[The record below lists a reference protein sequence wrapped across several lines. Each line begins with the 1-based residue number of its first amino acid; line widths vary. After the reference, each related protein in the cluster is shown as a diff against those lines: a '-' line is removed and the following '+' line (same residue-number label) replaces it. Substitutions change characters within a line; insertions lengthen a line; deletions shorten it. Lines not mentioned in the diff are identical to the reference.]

1 VKHDEMPSGA
11 SGVPGL
17 RDDPAP
23 SGPAPRPRVALRLL
37 GLFALIASAALF
49 GWLSVPGRDAPELPV
64 ISEVGEFELVDASGK
79 AVGSRTL
86 AGHPWVADLVFTKCS
101 GICPV
106 MSQEMRRLQDQ
117 TTDVP
122 GLRLVS
128 ISVDPANDTPDALES
143 YAARFGA
150 DRSRWFFLT
159 GDPATIRRLANE
171 GMKLVAVDGDPAKGD
186 EAIVHSPR
194 FALVDGKGRVRGT
207 YDMRD
212 PEAMLRLRGDLR
224 VLSSRESAATKPGN

>member
-1 VKHDEMPSGA
+1 VKRDDLPDGSTA
-11 SGVPGL
+11 RPGV
-17 RDDPAP
+17 RNDPAP
-23 SGPAPRPRVALRLL
+23 TAPAPRPQVALRLL
-37 GLFALIASAALF
+37 GLFALVASAALF
-49 GWLSVPGRDAPELPV
+49 GWLSMPGREAPDLPV
-64 ISEVGEFELVDASGK
+64 ISEVGDFELVDASGK
-79 AVGSRTL
+79 PVGSSTL
-86 AGHPWVADLVFTKCS
+86 AGHPWVADLVFTTCS
-101 GICPV
+101 GICPA

-117 TTDVP
+117 TSDLP
-122 GLRLVS
+122 GVRLVS
-128 ISVDPANDTPDALES
+128 ISVDPANDTPAALES

-150 DRSRWFFLT
+150 DRSRWLFLT
-159 GDPATIRRLANE
+159 GDPATIRRIAND

-224 VLSSRESAATKPGN
+224 VLVTREGSAPRP

>member
-1 VKHDEMPSGA
+1 MKHDEMPEGA
-11 SGVPGL
+11 GDARGL
-17 RDDPAP
+17 RGDPAP
-23 SGPAPRPRVALRLL
+23 SAPAPRPQVALRLA
-37 GLFALIASAALF
+37 GLFSLVASAALF
-49 GWLSVPGRDAPELPV
+49 GWLSMPGRDAPELPV
-64 ISEVGEFELVDASGK
+64 ISEVGSFELVDASGK
-79 AVGSRTL
+79 PVGSNTL
-86 AGHPWVADLVFTKCS
+86 AGHPWVADLVFTTCS

-106 MSQEMRRLQDQ
+106 MTQEMKRLQDQ

-128 ISVDPANDTPDALES
+128 ISVDPANDTPEALER
-143 YAARFGA
+143 YAERFGA

-159 GDPATIRRLANE
+159 GDPATIRRITNE
-171 GMKLVAVDGDPAKGD
+171 GMKLVAVDGDPSKGD

-194 FALVDGKGRVRGT
+194 FALVDGRGRVRGT

-224 VLSSRESAATKPGN
+224 VLVAREGIAGS